1 MNFGKKEAVKP
12 FLKLMPIRCL
22 KRIDRFIDGIC
33 FLKLGLILDDK
44 HLYD

>member
-1 MNFGKKEAVKP
+1 MNFGKSGQTFSEVNAYQV
-12 FLKLMPIRCL
+12 L